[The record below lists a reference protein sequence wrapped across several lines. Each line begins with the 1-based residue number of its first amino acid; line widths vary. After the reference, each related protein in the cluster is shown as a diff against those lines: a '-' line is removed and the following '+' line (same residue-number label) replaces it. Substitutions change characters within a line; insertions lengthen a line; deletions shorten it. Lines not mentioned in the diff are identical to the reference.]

1 MMEGKGFDKKTF
13 QERGWLKLDNAAKL
27 FPAITSG
34 ELTSV
39 FRITATLKKPVN
51 YSAAREAVE
60 ITSGRF
66 PYFSVSLGSG
76 FFWHYLEFNN
86 KPPRIQ
92 PEEKIPCTAFA
103 IKRNNE
109 PLYRV
114 LIRSKRISVEFIH
127 ILTDGSGAM
136 EYLKSLLYTYLSLTG
151 NSIGSSEGIILPDS
165 PVSEDEAEDSYNR
178 FFRKLPPPE
187 KISKAWHLPFRLN
200 EKPRLRVLLAEMKVD
215 EILELSRS
223 NKVSMTEYMVAV
235 YLFSLQ
241 KIYLIEKE
249 KGIKQRFNVLRTEVP
264 VNMRNKLPSRTMRN
278 FSLFIMPEIDL
289 RLGIYTFEEILK
301 NVHHYMQARSDIK
314 QITRFMSSN
323 VSHEKQL
330 VIRVLPL
337 FIKRLVISA
346 VYRGLGS
353 KRCSGIITNL
363 GVLRLP
369 VEMEELI
376 DSFHLVPTP
385 PNIQV
390 KVCCAMVSFKDKLRI
405 CFCNITESN
414 ELERFILKHLS
425 DSGIHV
431 KILNNN

>member
-1 MMEGKGFDKKTF
+1 
-13 QERGWLKLDNAAKL
+13 
-27 FPAITSG
+27 
-34 ELTSV
+34 
-39 FRITATLKKPVN
+39 
-51 YSAAREAVE
+51 
-60 ITSGRF
+60 
-66 PYFSVSLGSG
+66 
-76 FFWHYLEFNN
+76 
-86 KPPRIQ
+86 
-92 PEEKIPCTAFA
+92 
-103 IKRNNE
+103 
-109 PLYRV
+109 
-114 LIRSKRISVEFIH
+114 
-127 ILTDGSGAM
+127 
-136 EYLKSLLYTYLSLTG
+136 LTG

-165 PVSEDEAEDSYNR
+165 PVSEDEVEDGYNR

-223 NKVSMTEYMVAV
+223 NKVSMTEYLVAV

-241 KIYLIEKE
+241 KIYLLEKE
-249 KGIKQRFNVLRTEVP
+249 KGTKQKFNVLRTEVP

-278 FSLFIMPEIDL
+278 FSLFIMPELDL

-301 NVHHYMQARSDIK
+301 NVHYYMQARSDIK
-314 QITRFMSSN
+314 QIARFMSSN
-323 VSHEKQL
+323 VSHEKL
-330 VIRVLPL
+330 LIIRVLPL
-337 FIKRLVISA
+337 FIKRLAIAA

-363 GVLRLP
+363 GVIKLP
-369 VEMEELI
+369 EEMEEMI

-390 KVCCAMVSFKDKLRI
+390 KVSCAVVSFKNKVRM

-431 KILNNN
+431 KVLNNN